1 MKSGKSSVSSL
12 FGPLQR
18 KTFAAALSQFFEEQ
32 CPQMGGQL
40 TRDML
45 VKNIQQLT
53 LMLHKISNA
62 LNRSP
67 AILIKSLL
75 FRTIQ
80 EHTNSEVQEI
90 T

>member
-1 MKSGKSSVSSL
+1 MKSGKSNVSKL

-45 VKNIQQLT
+45 VKNIQQLIEKFYPPNT
-53 LMLHKISNA
+53 HLRMGQVMW
-62 LNRSP
+62 P
-67 AILIKSLL
+67 AVD
-75 FRTIQ
+75 
-80 EHTNSEVQEI
+80 EHEGTC
-90 T
+90 